1 MYLNNNALTSPEQWV
16 LVKDTTF
23 IIEKLSVHSL
33 FIVLSFLLGHIA
45 ARMLRVGGRSV
56 VDGGGREACNYN

>member
-45 ARMLRVGGRSV
+45 ARMLSGWEECGGWR
-56 VDGGGREACNYN
+56 GQRGMQL